1 MRTALRRPLNS
12 PQAQPLKGEQPMNTN
27 TASEYRNLPLA
38 VLTESVTNPRR
49 IFEDSALKEL
59 AESIRS
65 QGVLSPLLVR
75 PLTDQSFEI
84 VAGAR
89 RYRAAQMAEA
99 PTVPVRI
106 VNLTDAEALEAQ
118 LIENLQR
125 RDVHPLEEAQGFKAL
140 LNLEEPKYSI
150 EQIAAK
156 VGKSPAYCAA
166 RVRLTEL
173 AAPVVEAFY
182 AEEIGVGHA
191 LLLAKLQP
199 AQQEQ
204 ALANCFREEWNG
216 AGAKA
221 KRILLPV
228 RHLQQWIEHNVLLLL
243 KQAPFNKRDPQL
255 VPAAGSCVECPKRTG
270 HNKLLFADVSGNTDA
285 CTDPNCY
292 AAKLDAHVKAKVA
305 AKPELVQ
312 ISTAYKQQP
321 EGEKTIPRNK
331 YVEIREEKPDTPEKA
346 KWPEF
351 KTCKYTTE
359 AIVSDGIEKG
369 ELRKVCTEPTCPV
382 HHPKKQMPKADVSFK
397 AEQEKRR
404 REEALANAT
413 GLRVLSAIVE
423 AVPVRLMKRDLLFVV
438 ERLAAFLDE
447 RRLAIVL
454 RQTGIGKAKS
464 AADSPVKMLAAFIR
478 KSEESVLGRLLVEIV
493 ILHSANSV
501 NDSGKLLKEA
511 ANFYKVDVDA
521 ITSKVKQEFAAKEK
535 ASTAKKAAPKPAA
548 EVEKKPKAA

>member
-1 MRTALRRPLNS
+1 MN
-12 PQAQPLKGEQPMNTN
+12 PQTV
-27 TASEYRNLPLA
+27 TEYRNLPLN
-38 VLTESVTNPRR
+38 VLSESATNPRH
-49 IFEDSALKEL
+49 IFEDAALKEL

-75 PLTDQSFEI
+75 PLTGQSFEI

-99 PTVPVRI
+99 ATVPVRI

-140 LNLEEPKYSI
+140 LNLEDPKYSI

-173 AAPVVEAFY
+173 AVPVVEAFY

-216 AGAKA
+216 AGGKA

-243 KQAPFNKRDPQL
+243 KLAPFNKRDPQL
-255 VPAAGSCVECPKRTG
+255 VPAAGSCVDCPKRTG
-270 HNKLLFADVSGNTDA
+270 HNKLLFADVSGSSDA

-305 AKPELVQ
+305 AKPDIVQ
-312 ISTAYKQQP
+312 ISTAYKQP
-321 EGEKTIPRNK
+321 AEGDKAIPRNK

-346 KWPEF
+346 KLPEF
-351 KTCKYTTE
+351 KTCKYTAE
-359 AIVSDGIEKG
+359 AIVSDGIDKG

-382 HHPKKQMPKADVSFK
+382 HHPKRQSAKADDSFK
-397 AEQEKRR
+397 AEQQKRR

-413 GLRVLSAIVE
+413 GIRVLQSIVA
-423 AVPVRLMKRDLLFVV
+423 AVPVRLLKRDLLFIA
-438 ERLAAFLDE
+438 EQLLPLLDDKRLE
-447 RRLAIVL
+447 IVA
-454 RQTGIGKAKS
+454 RSRSIKAKEGES
-464 AADSPVKMLAAFIR
+464 ASKLLTAFIR
-478 KSEESVLGRLLVEIV
+478 KADEGTIGKLIVEAV
-493 ILHSANSV
+493 ILLSARAQT
-501 NDSGKLLKEA
+501 DGGKTLRA
-511 ANFYKVDVDA
+511 AAQTYKVDTDA
-521 ITSKVKQEFAAKEK
+521 IALKVKQEFAAKEK
-535 ASTAKKAAPKPAA
+535 AKSNPKPIPK
-548 EVEKKPKAA
+548 VLKKTA

>member
-1 MRTALRRPLNS
+1 
-12 PQAQPLKGEQPMNTN
+12 MNTN
-27 TASEYRNLPLA
+27 TATEYRNLPLA
-38 VLTESVTNPRR
+38 VLTESATNPRR
-49 IFEDSALKEL
+49 IFEDSSLKEL

-75 PLTDQSFEI
+75 PLTDLSFEI

-140 LNLEEPKYSI
+140 LNLEDPKYSI

-228 RHLQQWIEHNVLLLL
+228 RHLQHWIEHNVLLLL

-270 HNKLLFADVSGNTDA
+270 HNKLLFADVSGNSDA
-285 CTDPNCY
+285 CTDPACY
-292 AAKLDAHVKAKVA
+292 AVKLDAHVKAKVA

-351 KTCKYTTE
+351 KTCKYTAE
-359 AIVSDGIEKG
+359 AIVSDGIDKG
-369 ELRKVCTEPTCPV
+369 ELRRVCTEPTCPV
-382 HHPKKQMPKADVSFK
+382 HHPKKQTPKADASFK

-404 REEALANAT
+404 SEEALANVT
-413 GLRVLSAIVE
+413 GIRVLQSIVA
-423 AVPVRLMKRDLLFVV
+423 AVPVRLMKRDLLFIA
-438 ERLAAFLDE
+438 EQLLPLLDE
-447 RRLAIVL
+447 KRLEMVARNRSIKPKDGESV
-454 RQTGIGKAKS
+454 GKLLS
-464 AADSPVKMLAAFIR
+464 AFIR
-478 KSEESVLGRLLVEIV
+478 KADESTIGKLIVEAV
-493 ILHSANSV
+493 ILLSAKSQA
-501 NDSGKLLKEA
+501 DGGKVLRTA
-511 ANFYKVDVDA
+511 AQAYGVDTDVVA
-521 ITSKVKQEFAAKEK
+521 LKVKQEFAAKEK
-535 ASTAKKAAPKPAA
+535 VRKAAKAEPKPAT
-548 EVEKKPKAA
+548 KAKRAA

>member
-1 MRTALRRPLNS
+1 
-12 PQAQPLKGEQPMNTN
+12 MNTN
-27 TASEYRNLPLA
+27 TATEYRNLPLA
-38 VLTESVTNPRR
+38 VLTESSTNPRR
-49 IFEDSALKEL
+49 IFEDSALKDL

-89 RYRAAQMAEA
+89 RYRAAQMAEV

-106 VNLTDAEALEAQ
+106 VNLTDVEALEAQ

-140 LNLEEPKYSI
+140 LNLEDPKYSI

-156 VGKSPAYCAA
+156 VGKSAAYCVA
-166 RVRLTEL
+166 RIRLTEL

-182 AEEIGVGHA
+182 SEEIGVGHA

-216 AGAKA
+216 AGVKA
-221 KRILLPV
+221 KRILLPL

-243 KQAPFNKRDPQL
+243 KQSPFNKRDPQL

-270 HNKLLFADVSGNTDA
+270 HNKLLFADVSGNMDA

-312 ISTAYKQQP
+312 ISTAYRQQP

-331 YVEIREEKPDTPEKA
+331 YVEIRDEKPDTPEKA

-351 KTCKYTTE
+351 KICKYTTE
-359 AIVSDGIEKG
+359 AIVSDGIDKG

-382 HHPKKQMPKADVSFK
+382 HHPKKQTPKADARFK
-397 AEQEKRR
+397 AEHEKQR
-404 REEALANAT
+404 REEAMAQT
-413 GLRVLSAIVE
+413 SGLRVLKAIGD

-438 ERLAAFLDE
+438 ERLPTTDL
-447 RRLAIVL
+447 LASL
-454 RQTGIGKAKS
+454 FQRKATS
-464 AADSPVKMLAAFIR
+464 L
-478 KSEESVLGRLLVEIV
+478 
-493 ILHSANSV
+493 
-501 NDSGKLLKEA
+501 
-511 ANFYKVDVDA
+511 
-521 ITSKVKQEFAAKEK
+521 ITTREFAGTRRENRSDRANCTRAGVY
-535 ASTAKKAAPKPAA
+535 ASSCSTTSMCGSFDLQNVASASGPNM
-548 EVEKKPKAA
+548 VS

>member
-1 MRTALRRPLNS
+1 MNPHTA
-12 PQAQPLKGEQPMNTN
+12 T
-27 TASEYRNLPLA
+27 EYRNLPLA
-38 VLTESVTNPRR
+38 VLTESTTNPRR
-49 IFEDSALKEL
+49 IFEESALKEL

-75 PLTDQSFEI
+75 PLTEQSFEI

-99 PTVPVRI
+99 PTIPVRI

-140 LNLEEPKYSI
+140 LALEEPKYSI

-156 VGKSPAYCAA
+156 VGKTPAYCAT

-173 AAPVVEAFY
+173 AAPVVEAFS

-191 LLLAKLQP
+191 LLLARLQP
-199 AQQEQ
+199 PQQER

-228 RHLQQWIEHNVLLLL
+228 RHLQQWIEHNVLLFL
-243 KQAPFNKRDPQL
+243 KQAPFNKRDAQL
-255 VPAAGSCVECPKRTG
+255 VPAAGSCVDCPKRTG
-270 HNKLLFADVSGNTDA
+270 HNKLLFAEVSGNSDA

-292 AAKLDAHVKAKVA
+292 ATKLEAHVQKQVA
-305 AKPELVQ
+305 ARPELIQ
-312 ISTAYKQQP
+312 ISTAYKQQS

-331 YVEIREEKPDTPEKA
+331 YVEIREEKPDAPEKV

-359 AIVSDGIEKG
+359 AIVADGIGKG
-369 ELRKVCTEPTCPV
+369 ELRKVCTQPDCPV
-382 HHPKKQMPKADVSFK
+382 HHPKTQPAMADASLK

-413 GLRVLSAIVE
+413 GIRVLQAVVA
-423 AVPVRLMKRDLLFVV
+423 AVPVRLMKRDLLFIAEEMLPLLEDKRQELVARNRGIKAK
-438 ERLAAFLDE
+438 EGESTAKLLTAFVRKSDE
-447 RRLAIVL
+447 GA
-454 RQTGIGKAKS
+454 IGKLIIEAIILLS
-464 AADSPVKMLAAFIR
+464 ARTEADGGKPLRAAAQ
-478 KSEESVLGRLLVEIV
+478 VYG
-493 ILHSANSV
+493 V
-501 NDSGKLLKEA
+501 N
-511 ANFYKVDVDA
+511 FDA
-521 ITSKVKQEFAAKEK
+521 VALKVKQELAAKEK
-535 ASTAKKAAPKPAA
+535 ARKVTKPVPKPTAKAKQVA
-548 EVEKKPKAA
+548 